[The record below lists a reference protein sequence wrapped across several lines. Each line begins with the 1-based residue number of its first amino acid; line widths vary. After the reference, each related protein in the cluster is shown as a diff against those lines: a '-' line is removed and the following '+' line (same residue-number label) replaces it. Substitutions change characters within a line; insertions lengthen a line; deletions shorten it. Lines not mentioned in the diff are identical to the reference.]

1 MIVLVAQSGDVS
13 ALTLAWIAALA
24 SLLGVAVGAVL
35 GGAVD
40 LWVASRQEVKQAKV
54 GARLVRVD
62 LALAAGHLKQATED
76 SQWWQFFDTSMEAWD
91 QYRAPLAARL
101 DDDAFEHVTQSV
113 CELARFGSE
122 MRRTPSLAAGDA
134 FVDLG
139 SAVVE
144 SLANARRNATTAYN
158 DLAGLAGGE
167 RVALLH
173 GD

>member
-1 MIVLVAQSGDVS
+1 VIVLVAQSGDVS

-35 GGAVD
+35 GGAVE
-40 LWVASRQEVKQAKV
+40 LWVASRQEAKQAKV

-62 LALAAGHLKQATED
+62 LSLAADHLREAAA
-76 SQWWQFFDTSMEAWD
+76 SGQWWQFFDTSMEAWD
-91 QYRAPLAARL
+91 VYRAPLAAQL
-101 DDDAFEHVTQSV
+101 DGDAFEHVTQSV
-113 CELARFGSE
+113 YELARFGSE
-122 MRRTPSLAAGDA
+122 MRRTPSLMGGEA
-134 FVDLG
+134 FVNLG
-139 SAVVE
+139 SAAVE
-144 SLANARRNATTAYN
+144 SLAKARRNATTAYN